1 LSLAGRPD
9 LELKNFNEPFIQ
21 NNMKKLVLAICLCLA
36 FSTIQAQQKKV
47 LNILAIGAHPDD
59 CDSKFGGTA
68 ALFAKMGHNVKFLSL
83 TNGDAGHYAM
93 GGGVLAKK
101 RRQEAKDAA
110 KALGISEYEV
120 LDNHDGELFPTLN
133 VRLEVIRRIRDWD
146 ADIVLGLRP
155 NDYHPDHRNAGS
167 VVQDAAY
174 MNIVPNVAPDTPPLK
189 KNPVFLYMSDHF
201 KKPYPFQKDIAVIVD
216 DVIDTKVKGL
226 AAHDSQMFEWLPWT
240 RGVDVSTIPTEEK
253 ARLAWLKE
261 AWMNRAPDASTLE
274 AVKKWYPGVD
284 VSQVKQVEFFEICE
298 YGKQPSDEEI
308 KMLFPMLGTK

>member
-1 LSLAGRPD
+1 MR
-9 LELKNFNEPFIQ
+9 
-21 NNMKKLVLAICLCLA
+21 KLLLTFCLCFA
-36 FSTIQAQQKKV
+36 VAIVGAQEKKV
-47 LNILAIGAHPDD
+47 LNIIAIGAHPDD

-68 ALFAKMGHNVKFLSL
+68 ALFAKMGHNVKFLAL
-83 TNGDAGHYAM
+83 TNGDAGHQSM
-93 GGGVLAKK
+93 GGGPLAKK

-110 KALGISEYEV
+110 KALGIAEYEV

-133 VRLEVIRRIRDWD
+133 VRLEVIRRIRDWN

-240 RGVDVSTIPTEEK
+240 NGTDLSTIPTGEQE
-253 ARLAWLKE
+253 RLVWLKDK
-261 AWMNRAPDASTLE
+261 WKNRKPDASTLE
-274 AVKKWYPGVD
+274 VVKKWYPNAD
-284 VSQVKQVEFFEICE
+284 ISKVKQVEFFEICE
-298 YGKQPSDEEI
+298 YGKQPTEAEI
-308 KMLFPMLGTK
+308 KELFPMLGSK

>member
-1 LSLAGRPD
+1 MR
-9 LELKNFNEPFIQ
+9 
-21 NNMKKLVLAICLCLA
+21 KLVLAICLSFA
-36 FSTIQAQQKKV
+36 VATVWAQEKKV
-47 LNILAIGAHPDD
+47 LNIIAIGAHPDD

-68 ALFAKMGHNVKFLSL
+68 ALFAKMGHNVKFLAL
-83 TNGDAGHYAM
+83 TNGDAGHQSM
-93 GGGVLAKK
+93 GGGPLAKK

-110 KALGISEYEV
+110 KALGIAEYEV

-240 RGVDVSTIPTEEK
+240 NGTDLSTIPKGEK
-253 ARLAWLKE
+253 ERLAWLKSR
-261 AWMNRAPDASTLE
+261 WMNRKPDASTLE
-274 AVKKWYPGVD
+274 VVKKWYPNAD
-284 VSQVKQVEFFEICE
+284 ISKVKQVEFFEICE
-298 YGKQPSDEEI
+298 YGKQPTEEEI
-308 KMLFPMLGTK
+308 KELFPMLGTR

>member
-1 LSLAGRPD
+1 MA
-9 LELKNFNEPFIQ
+9 
-21 NNMKKLVLAICLCLA
+21 VCLCFA
-36 FSTIQAQQKKV
+36 FTAIQAQQKKV

-59 CDSKFGGTA
+59 CDTKMGGTA
-68 ALFAKMGHNVKFLSL
+68 VLFAQMGHNVKFLAL

-93 GGGVLAKK
+93 GGGVLGKR

-110 KALGISEYEV
+110 KALGIAEYEV

-174 MNIVPNVAPDTPPLK
+174 MNIVPNVAPDTPPLE

-201 KKPYPFQKDIAVIVD
+201 QKPYPFQKDIAVIVD
-216 DVIDTKVKGL
+216 DVLDTKVKGL

-240 RGVDVSTIPTEEK
+240 RGVDPSTIPTGKTE
-253 ARLAWLKE
+253 RLEWLKE
-261 AWMNRAPDASTLE
+261 RWMNRKPDASTLE
-274 AVKKWYPGVD
+274 AVKKWYPNADLSKVR
-284 VSQVKQVEFFEICE
+284 QVEFFEICE
-298 YGKQPSDEEI
+298 YGKQPTDEEI
-308 KMLFPMLGTK
+308 KEMFPMLGTK

>member
-1 LSLAGRPD
+1 MR
-9 LELKNFNEPFIQ
+9 
-21 NNMKKLVLAICLCLA
+21 KLMMAICLCFA
-36 FSTIQAQQKKV
+36 FATIQAQEKKV
-47 LNILAIGAHPDD
+47 LNIIAIGAHPDD

-68 ALFAKMGHNVKFLSL
+68 ALFAKMGHNVKFLAL
-83 TNGDAGHYAM
+83 TNGDAGHQSM
-93 GGGVLAKK
+93 GGGPLAKK

-110 KALGISEYEV
+110 KALGIAEYEV

-133 VRLEVIRRIRDWD
+133 VRLEVIRRIRGWN

-189 KNPVFLYMSDHF
+189 KNPVFLYMNDHF

-240 RGVDVSTIPTEEK
+240 NGMDLATIPKGEK
-253 ARLAWLKE
+253 ERLAWLKDR
-261 AWMNRAPDASTLE
+261 WMNRKPDAGTLE
-274 AVKKWYPGVD
+274 VVKKWYPNVD
-284 VSQVKQVEFFEICE
+284 VSKVKQVEFFEICE
-298 YGKQPSDEEI
+298 YGKQPTEEEI
-308 KMLFPMLGTK
+308 KELFPMLGTE

>member
-1 LSLAGRPD
+1 
-9 LELKNFNEPFIQ
+9 
-21 NNMKKLVLAICLCLA
+21 MKKLVLAICLCVA

-68 ALFAKMGHNVKFLSL
+68 ALFARMGHNVKFLSL

-110 KALGISEYEV
+110 KALGIAEYEV

-201 KKPYPFQKDIAVIVD
+201 KKPYPFQKDIAVILD
-216 DVIDTKVKGL
+216 DVIDTKVRGL

-240 RGVDVSTIPTEEK
+240 RGVDVSTIPTEET

-261 AWMNRAPDASTLE
+261 AWMNRKPDASWLE
-274 AVKKWYPGVD
+274 ALKKWYPKVD
-284 VSQVKQVEFFEICE
+284 VSQVKQVEVFEICE
-298 YGKQPSDEEI
+298 YGKQPTDEEI
-308 KMLFPMLGTK
+308 REMFPMLGSK

>member
-1 LSLAGRPD
+1 MR
-9 LELKNFNEPFIQ
+9 
-21 NNMKKLVLAICLCLA
+21 KLLLTFCLC
-36 FSTIQAQQKKV
+36 FTIATVGAQEKKV
-47 LNILAIGAHPDD
+47 LNIIAIGAHPDD

-68 ALFAKMGHNVKFLSL
+68 ALFAKMGHNVKFLAL
-83 TNGDAGHYAM
+83 TNGDAGHQSM
-93 GGGVLAKK
+93 GGGPLAKK

-110 KALGISEYEV
+110 KALGIAEYEV

-133 VRLEVIRRIRDWD
+133 VRLEVIRRIRDWN

-240 RGVDVSTIPTEEK
+240 NGTDLSTIPSGEQE
-253 ARLAWLKE
+253 RLAWLKDK
-261 AWMNRAPDASTLE
+261 WMNRKPDASTLE
-274 AVKKWYPGVD
+274 VVKKWYPNAD
-284 VSQVKQVEFFEICE
+284 ISKVKQVEFFEICE
-298 YGKQPSDEEI
+298 YGKQPTEAEI
-308 KMLFPMLGTK
+308 KELFPMLGSK

>member
-1 LSLAGRPD
+1 MR
-9 LELKNFNEPFIQ
+9 
-21 NNMKKLVLAICLCLA
+21 KLLLTFCLCFA
-36 FSTIQAQQKKV
+36 VAIVGAQEKKV
-47 LNILAIGAHPDD
+47 LNIIAIGAHPDD

-68 ALFAKMGHNVKFLSL
+68 ALFAKMGHNVKFLAL
-83 TNGDAGHYAM
+83 TNGDAGHQSM
-93 GGGVLAKK
+93 GGGPLAKK
-101 RRQEAKDAA
+101 RRQEATDAA
-110 KALGISEYEV
+110 KALGIAEYEV

-133 VRLEVIRRIRDWD
+133 VRLEVIRRIRDWN

-240 RGVDVSTIPTEEK
+240 NGTDLSTIPTGEQE
-253 ARLAWLKE
+253 RLVWLKDK
-261 AWMNRAPDASTLE
+261 WKNRKPDASTLE
-274 AVKKWYPGVD
+274 VVKKWYPNAD
-284 VSQVKQVEFFEICE
+284 ISKVKQVEFFEICE
-298 YGKQPSDEEI
+298 YGKQPTEAEI
-308 KMLFPMLGTK
+308 KELFPMLGSK

>member
-1 LSLAGRPD
+1 
-9 LELKNFNEPFIQ
+9 
-21 NNMKKLVLAICLCLA
+21 MKKFTLIICLCLA
-36 FSTIQAQQKKV
+36 FTMGQAQEKKV

-68 ALFAKMGHNVKFLSL
+68 ALFAKMGHNVKFLAL
-83 TNGDAGHYAM
+83 TNGDAGHHEM
-93 GGGVLAKK
+93 GGGALAK
-101 RRQEAKDAA
+101 RRRLEAKAAA
-110 KALGISEYEV
+110 KALGIAEYEV
-120 LDNHDGELFPTLN
+120 LDNHDGELFPTLT

-189 KNPVFLYMSDHF
+189 KNPVFLYMSDGF

-240 RGVDVSTIPTEEK
+240 RGVDLSTIPTGEEE
-253 ARLAWLKE
+253 RLAWLKKT
-261 AWMNRAPDASTLE
+261 WMGRKADASALE
-274 AVKKWYPGVD
+274 AAKKWYPNVD
-284 VSQVKQVEFFEICE
+284 MTKVDHVEYFEICE
-298 YGKQPSDEEI
+298 YGKQPTDEEI
-308 KMLFPMLGTK
+308 RMMFPMLGKK

>member
-1 LSLAGRPD
+1 MR
-9 LELKNFNEPFIQ
+9 
-21 NNMKKLVLAICLCLA
+21 KLIMALCLCFA
-36 FSTIQAQQKKV
+36 FTTLQAQQKKV

-68 ALFAKMGHNVKFLSL
+68 ALFAKMGHNVKFLAL

-110 KALGISEYEV
+110 KALGIAEYEV

-201 KKPYPFQKDIAVIVD
+201 QKPYPFQKDIAVIID

-240 RGVDVSTIPTEEK
+240 NGVDVSTIPTGEQE
-253 ARLAWLKE
+253 RLVWLKE
-261 AWMNRAPDASTLE
+261 KWMNRTADASTLE
-274 AVKKWYPGVD
+274 AVKKWYPKAD
-284 VSQVKQVEFFEICE
+284 LSKVKHVEYFEICE
-298 YGKQPSDEEI
+298 YGKQPTEEEI
-308 KMLFPMLGTK
+308 KAMFPMLGAN

>member
-1 LSLAGRPD
+1 MRKIVS
-9 LELKNFNEPFIQ
+9 
-21 NNMKKLVLAICLCLA
+21 MICLGLVCMTA
-36 FSTIQAQQKKV
+36 QAQEKKV

-68 ALFAKMGHNVKFLSL
+68 ALFAEMGHNVKFLAL
-83 TNGDAGHYAM
+83 TNGDAGHQSM
-93 GGGVLAKK
+93 GGGPLAKK

-110 KALGISEYEV
+110 KALGIAEYEV

-133 VRLEVIRRIRDWD
+133 VRLEVIRRIRNWD

-174 MNIVPNVAPDTPPLK
+174 MNIVPNVAPDTSPLQ

-201 KKPYPFQKDIAVIVD
+201 KKPYPFQKDIAVIID

-240 RGVDVSTIPTEEK
+240 NGTDLSTIPTGEK
-253 ARLAWLKE
+253 ERLAWLKDK
-261 AWMNRAPDASTLE
+261 WMNRKPDTSTLE
-274 AVKKWYPGVD
+274 TVKKWYPNVD
-284 VSQVKQVEFFEICE
+284 VSKVKQVEFFEICE
-298 YGKQPSDEEI
+298 YGKQPTDAEI
-308 KMLFPMLGTK
+308 KEMFPMLGSK

>member
-1 LSLAGRPD
+1 
-9 LELKNFNEPFIQ
+9 
-21 NNMKKLVLAICLCLA
+21 MKKLIMAVCLCFA
-36 FSTIQAQQKKV
+36 FTTAQAQQKKV

-68 ALFAKMGHNVKFLSL
+68 ALFAQMGHNVKFLAL
-83 TNGDAGHYAM
+83 TNGDAGHHEM

-110 KALGISEYEV
+110 KALGIAEYEV

-133 VRLEVIRRIRDWD
+133 VRLEVIRRIRDWN

-174 MNIVPNVAPDTPPLK
+174 MNIVPNVAPDTPPLQ
-189 KNPVFLYMSDHF
+189 KNPVFLYMSDRF
-201 KKPYPFQKDIAVIVD
+201 QKPYPFQKDIAVIVD
-216 DVIDTKVKGL
+216 GVIDTKVKGL

-240 RGVDVSTIPTEEK
+240 NGVDLSTIPTGEK
-253 ARLAWLKE
+253 ERLAWLKDK
-261 AWMNRAPDASTLE
+261 WMDRTADESTLE
-274 AVKKWYPGVD
+274 AVKKWYPNVD
-284 VSQVKQVEFFEICE
+284 ISKVKHVEYFEICE
-298 YGKQPSDEEI
+298 YGKQPTDAEI
-308 KMLFPMLGTK
+308 KAMFPMLGSK